1 MRFDMCPRG
10 HIAGRFQ
17 QELANIIGRHE
28 GMFDN
33 LHDGPV
39 TCVGVWV
46 SQHFGK
52 QFPEKPI
59 GERCEGAIASTSS
72 PSGRSILAH
81 RPGEVQRNGPPHYGA
96 WGRWE
101 NYK

>member
-10 HIAGRFQ
+10 HIARRSNKSWQNHHGR
-17 QELANIIGRHE
+17 RE

-39 TCVGVWV
+39 TCVGAWV

-52 QFPEKPI
+52 QFPEISSSRK
-59 GERCEGAIASTSS
+59 CEDAIASTSS
-72 PSGRSILAH
+72 PSDIAFPMTR
-81 RPGEVQRNGPPHYGA
+81 
-96 WGRWE
+96 
-101 NYK
+101 